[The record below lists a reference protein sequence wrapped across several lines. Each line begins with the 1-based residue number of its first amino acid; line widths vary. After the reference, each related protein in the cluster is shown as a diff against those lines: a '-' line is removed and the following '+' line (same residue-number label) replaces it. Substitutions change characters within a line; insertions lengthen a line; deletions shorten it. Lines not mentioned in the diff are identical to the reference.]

1 MFETIILGNVEECRT
16 ECEIRDDTRT
26 MVAAVYET
34 DKGWH
39 INLLRSLADEELE
52 AFNVAVIAAKQR
64 LSHYI
69 NRMGRNPPEGNCWCV
84 EPVADAEGRRH
95 RSWNPYPEH
104 VDADWLPH
112 SRLVLYP

>member
-69 NRMGRNPPEGNCWCV
+69 NRMGRNPPEGTTVGVLSLWLMQKDDGT
-84 EPVADAEGRRH
+84 ALGIH
-95 RSWNPYPEH
+95 IRST
-104 VDADWLPH
+104 
-112 SRLVLYP
+112 